1 MSGTQLSNLR
11 KLGGLASRN
20 KVVLIMVLVITSLV
34 VTGFVWAHKRV
45 NIIADGK
52 NISIKTIYNKP
63 EEILAQANIYLGP
76 NDECR
81 LSTPT
86 LVNNT
91 TIEVYRSIPV
101 AVTVN
106 GKTEVINTGKPT
118 AGELAASLG
127 FSKENSRVIPSEDT
141 RLTSM
146 MDVKI
151 VTVTEKLVTQKLP
164 LESQII
170 RQPDNSMETG
180 VEETAQIGEAGQ
192 KEVHFKVS
200 FEDGHEVSRE
210 VIDEKVLTPAK
221 PQIIRVGTRDTVET
235 SRGAMRF
242 RQIYRMEATAYNPTD
257 GSGAGIT
264 ASGIPARHGIV
275 AVDPAVIP
283 LGSRVFIPG
292 YGLAL
297 AADTGGAIR
306 GHRIDLCMESY
317 GEASSFGRRM
327 VKVYVIAD

>member
-1 MSGTQLSNLR
+1 MSGAQLSNLR

-20 KVVLIMVLVITSLV
+20 KVFLIMVLVITSLV
-34 VTGFVWAHKRV
+34 VTGFVWGHKRV
-45 NIIADGK
+45 NIIADGQ

-63 EEILAQANIYLGP
+63 EEILAQANIYLGS
-76 NDECR
+76 NDEYR
-81 LSTPT
+81 LSTPE
-86 LVNNT
+86 LINNT
-91 TIEVYRSIPV
+91 TIEVYRAIPV
-101 AVTVN
+101 TVTIN
-106 GKTEVINTGKPT
+106 GKTEVIVTGKPT
-118 AGELAASLG
+118 TGELAASLG
-127 FSKENSRVIPSEDT
+127 YSKENSRVIPGEAT

-146 MDVKI
+146 MDIKI
-151 VTVTEKLVTQKLP
+151 VVVTEKVVIKKLP
-164 LESQII
+164 LESPVI
-170 RQPDNSMETG
+170 RQPDSNLETG
-180 VEETAQIGEAGQ
+180 VEEAAQIGEAGQ
-192 KEVHFKVS
+192 KEARFKIT
-200 FEDGHEVSRE
+200 FEDGHEVSHE
-210 VIDEKVLTPAK
+210 IIDEKVLTPAK

-264 ASGIPARHGIV
+264 ASGIPARHGVV
-275 AVDPAVIP
+275 AVDPAIIP

-297 AADTGGAIR
+297 AADTGGDIR

-317 GEASSFGRRM
+317 GEATSFGRRT